1 LSLNGIE
8 LLRRL
13 NLAFAERGWSDG
25 DYRRFVQDG
34 LVTALKAAPRTEL
47 DLATP
52 RLPRWAVERVSELS
66 EQRAAAVEQA
76 ALEGVRVLGDPGEL
90 KVVDADDAPEAV
102 TAPDAIAIE
111 ALVHGLTGLIDGV
124 VAQRRAQAVRAS
136 RRRRR
141 LERQVRS
148 STPAPPPLDEVPGAD
163 VARELGRR
171 VLRRV
176 RAGRA

>member
-1 LSLNGIE
+1 VG
-8 LLRRL
+8 
-13 NLAFAERGWSDG
+13 
-25 DYRRFVQDG
+25 
-34 LVTALKAAPRTEL
+34 
-47 DLATP
+47 
-52 RLPRWAVERVSELS
+52 RVSELS

-90 KVVDADDAPEAV
+90 KVVDADHAPETVA
-102 TAPDAIAIE
+102 APDAIAID
-111 ALVHGLTGLIDGV
+111 AAVHGLTGLIDGV
-124 VAQRRAQAVRAS
+124 VAQRRTQAVRAT

-148 STPAPPPLDEVPGAD
+148 SRPAPAPLEDVPGRD

-176 RAGRA
+176 RGGRA